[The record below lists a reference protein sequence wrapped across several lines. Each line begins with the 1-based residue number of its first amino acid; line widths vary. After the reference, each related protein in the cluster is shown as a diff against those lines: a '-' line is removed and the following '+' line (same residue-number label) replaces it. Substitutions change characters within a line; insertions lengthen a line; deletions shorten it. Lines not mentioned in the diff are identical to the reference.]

1 MISLSYPHN
10 TIQFLNYILS
20 EDIDSAMEILNQ
32 IDKNYIDKMSD
43 FLQKV
48 NKLEL
53 AYRIVIDVN
62 VKFELALQLNK
73 IEEAFRIA

>member
-62 VKFELALQLNK
+62 VKFELAL
-73 IEEAFRIA
+73 